1 MPRAHRFDA
10 DANWEP
16 NSDAAQKWR
25 RCQHDQNRG
34 KCVASPRARPASD
47 HPRGSGSTPRREER
61 HREPGEGD
69 GEVKGKRMRSPS
81 SLSWRNH
88 PKGSKGCASF
98 MGSSK
103 GIEKQTMSWIVTG
116 ASDEQVDQ
124 VNRVRRAERERSWTE
139 EGQVSKGW

>member
-1 MPRAHRFDA
+1 
-10 DANWEP
+10 
-16 NSDAAQKWR
+16 
-25 RCQHDQNRG
+25 
-34 KCVASPRARPASD
+34 
-47 HPRGSGSTPRREER
+47 
-61 HREPGEGD
+61 
-69 GEVKGKRMRSPS
+69 
-81 SLSWRNH
+81 
-88 PKGSKGCASF
+88 